1 MALSR
6 NNLPT
11 RFVPNCNGID
21 GANVARAQQPFTVDL
36 FRAHEHRGPGIVEDE
51 RLRSFRDAV
60 SESYAQGPVDA
71 DAETADDALFEIAHI
86 PSRPSSARAVSITA
100 GVISAMPRS
109 LA

>member
-6 NNLPT
+6 NNLPAC
-11 RFVPNCNGID
+11 FVPNCNGID
-21 GANVARAQQPFTVDL
+21 GANVARAQQSIPL
-36 FRAHEHRGPGIVEDE
+36 NLLGLHEHRRPAVVEDE
-51 RLRSFRDAV
+51 GFGGFGHTIAESHAQRS
-60 SESYAQGPVDA
+60 VDA
-71 DAETADDALFEIAHI
+71 DAKAADDALFEIAHI